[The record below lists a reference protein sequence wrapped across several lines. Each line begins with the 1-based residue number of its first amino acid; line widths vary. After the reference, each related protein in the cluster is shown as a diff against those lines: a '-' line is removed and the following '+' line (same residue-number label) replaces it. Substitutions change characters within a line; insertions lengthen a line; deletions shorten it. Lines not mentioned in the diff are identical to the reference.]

1 MMMRTNWRGC
11 KEWANEG
18 VPITTTSDEASKMF
32 DAVLSQYVG
41 WYEDSSLGGIEN
53 SINKMVDADQDFVLG
68 HVIKNGIK
76 LSGLSTNMELNSE
89 FRETINY
96 MLDIAKKQ
104 AISDRENKH
113 VSAVALWAEGK
124 LTQACEIWE
133 DILIETP
140 TDMLALKFAH
150 DCYFCLSYHQQ
161 MRDSIARVLPFWK
174 TSLPLYGYILGMHAF
189 GLEETHLYDEAEKQ
203 AKKALEINKHDGWAT
218 HALSHVYEMTGQHVK
233 GINFMSSTENDW
245 KVCGLTA
252 CHNYWHYGLYH
263 IEQGNFEDAF
273 RLFEKE
279 IGKRS
284 LQSKSTMEI
293 VNSVSFLYR
302 LKFEGVP
309 VKEKMYDF
317 YEVCKNHLDD
327 HVMGFNDAHYMMAC
341 LGVDDTKSARNFEDS
356 IKEFIRCGNG
366 DTRDAMNTVGLDLCE
381 AFAAYEDQ
389 QFSAAV
395 NIIYPKRYQIVKLGG
410 SNAQRDVFNLF
421 IIHAALKSD
430 DKKHQNLARM
440 LISERE
446 CLKANSPLTTRLK
459 AKLYNT
465 SY

>member
-1 MMMRTNWRGC
+1 MMRTNWRGC

-446 CLKANSPLTTRLK
+446 
-459 AKLYNT
+459 
-465 SY
+465 